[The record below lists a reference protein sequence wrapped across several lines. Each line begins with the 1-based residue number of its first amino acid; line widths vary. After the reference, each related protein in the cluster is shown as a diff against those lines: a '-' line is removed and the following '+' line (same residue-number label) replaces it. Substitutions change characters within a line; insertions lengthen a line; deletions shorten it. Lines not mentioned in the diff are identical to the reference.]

1 MDKYTNAVE
10 QLKYG
15 IKDYVNKR
23 LDDITCDKTYSALVV
38 NKYNDNSYDIIL
50 NGVKYNKIK
59 TIGGY
64 CDVNEIVK
72 VLVPQNNYNNMF
84 ILKSLDDDEIEKYYN
99 YTNEND
105 ITISINE
112 FTEVFSTS
120 FLTNYNARIKIDME
134 FLLNSLSFDNT
145 YTGFEVHYYVNNE
158 LIEDRIPKGRL
169 YDGDN
174 IVRLM
179 YIISDNPNGN
189 IDFRVEI
196 KAINGTI
203 QLNAK
208 QELVDVNGTGL
219 LNRVL
224 WNGLIDIYEE
234 VDYIIPLN
242 PEIIPCIDVLDLNII
257 RKPIAKDLTWG
268 EASAFNWQE
277 MKDNFYW
284 K

>member
-1 MDKYTNAVE
+1 M
-10 QLKYG
+10 
-15 IKDYVNKR
+15 
-23 LDDITCDKTYSALVV
+23 
-38 NKYNDNSYDIIL
+38 
-50 NGVKYNKIK
+50 
-59 TIGGY
+59 
-64 CDVNEIVK
+64 
-72 VLVPQNNYNNMF
+72 
-84 ILKSLDDDEIEKYYN
+84 
-99 YTNEND
+99 
-105 ITISINE
+105 
-112 FTEVFSTS
+112 
-120 FLTNYNARIKIDME
+120 
-134 FLLNSLSFDNT
+134 
-145 YTGFEVHYYVNNE
+145 
-158 LIEDRIPKGRL
+158 

-203 QLNAK
+203 NLNAK

-242 PEIIPCIDVLDLNII
+242 PEIIPCIDALDLNII

>member
-38 NKYNDNSYDIIL
+38 NKSNDGYDIVL

-105 ITISINE
+105 IIIGINE

-134 FLLNSLSFDNT
+134 FLLNSLSFDNS

-179 YIISDNPNGN
+179 YIISDNPSGN

-203 QLNAK
+203 KLNAK
-208 QELVDVNGTGL
+208 QELIDVNGTGL

-242 PEIIPCIDVLDLNII
+242 PEIIPCIDALDLNII

>member
-38 NKYNDNSYDIIL
+38 NKSNDGYDIVL

-64 CDVNEIVK
+64 CNINEIVK

-99 YTNEND
+99 YTNESD

-179 YIISDNPNGN
+179 YIISNNPSGN

-208 QELVDVNGTGL
+208 QELIDVNGTGL

-242 PEIIPCIDVLDLNII
+242 PEIIPCIDALDLNII

-268 EASAFNWQE
+268 EASVFNWQE

>member
-84 ILKSLDDDEIEKYYN
+84 ILKAIDDDEIEKYYN

-134 FLLNSLSFDNT
+134 FLLNSLSFDNS

-203 QLNAK
+203 NLNAK

-242 PEIIPCIDVLDLNII
+242 PEIIPCIDALDLNII

>member
-10 QLKYG
+10 QLKSG

-38 NKYNDNSYDIIL
+38 NKYNDNSYDIVL

-64 CDVNEIVK
+64 CNVNEIVK

-134 FLLNSLSFDNT
+134 FLLNSFSFDNT

-179 YIISDNPNGN
+179 YIISNNPSGN
-189 IDFRVEI
+189 IDFRVEM

-208 QELVDVNGTGL
+208 QELIDVNGTGL

-242 PEIIPCIDVLDLNII
+242 PEIIPCIDALDLNII

-268 EASAFNWQE
+268 EANAFNWQE

>member
-242 PEIIPCIDVLDLNII
+242 PEIIPCIDALDLNII